1 MSKTFPDIAGLRSV
15 DRVLKPKSIAIVG
28 ASADPRAF
36 GNFVLQNLERFG
48 YAGEI
53 HLVSRSSQEINGRPC
68 VNSTEALPKGID
80 LAVLCIPEAGVLD
93 TVRTL
98 GTLGAGAAVIFASGY
113 AEAGDEGRAKQ
124 EELARV
130 AAEGGVALIGPNCM
144 GFTNFEAGVPV
155 TFEAIAPYPAGGRRG
170 VGVVAQSGAMAANL
184 RDAFMG
190 RGQTITAVVS
200 TGNEANLG
208 IEDYLAWF
216 IADAQT
222 SAIAVYVE
230 QVRRPQTFLALARE
244 ARAAGKP
251 IVMLM
256 PGKSARAREAAQS
269 HTGALAGDHASAS
282 VLLAREGV
290 VVVDS
295 LDELFDTTTILAR
308 FPLPPAAGT
317 AVLTASGAVKN
328 ITLDFAE
335 DIGLALP
342 RLSEPTIAK
351 LTELL
356 PDYAVADNP
365 LDYTTIG
372 VRNPGLIGELIDT
385 VLADP
390 NVGSLVLSIMGG
402 PSIAQRDKA
411 DYLVPALARA
421 NKPAVLAVMGD
432 DKPLEGFFTEAIA
445 ASGVPFFRSPDRA
458 LRACARV
465 TAYGESL
472 ARAQRARTV
481 APKAVPLPGA
491 VPPNGIFAEYQ
502 GKGWLAAAGLPVPR
516 GGLAKSLDDALR
528 IADEIG
534 YPVVLKAQASELPH
548 KSDVGGVVVG
558 LADAAALRA
567 GWDRLHRSVSSHR
580 PDLKLDGALVEAM
593 GPRGLELVVGAKRDA
608 DWGPVVL
615 VGLGGIFIEVL
626 KDVRLIPADMAEED
640 IVVELGRLKAAA
652 MLDGVRGAAGVD
664 VRAVAKAVAAIG
676 DQMRA
681 NPEITEIDV
690 NPLVAYPDRVLALD
704 ALVVCGADARAHH

>member
-1 MSKTFPDIAGLRSV
+1 MSKSLIDVAGV
-15 DRVLKPKSIAIVG
+15 QPVERVLKPKSIAIVG

-48 YAGEI
+48 YAGDI

-68 VNSTEALPKGID
+68 VNSVEALPQGID
-80 LAVLCIPEAGVLD
+80 LAVLCIPESGVLD

-98 GTLGAGAAVIFASGY
+98 GTLKAGAAVIFASGY

-130 AAEGGVALIGPNCM
+130 AAEGSVALIGPNCM

-155 TFEAIAPYPAGGRRG
+155 TFEAVAPYPLGGRRG

-190 RGQTITAVVS
+190 RGQPLTATVS
-200 TGNEANLG
+200 TGNEASLG

-216 IADAQT
+216 IADSQT
-222 SAIAVYVE
+222 SAIAVYAE
-230 QVRRPQTFLALARE
+230 QIRRPQTFLLLARE

-269 HTGALAGDHASAS
+269 HTGALAGDHATAS

-308 FPLPPAAGT
+308 FPVPPSAGT
-317 AVLTASGAVKN
+317 AVMTASGAVKN

-335 DIGLALP
+335 DIGLMLP
-342 RLSEPTIAK
+342 SLTEPTIRK

-385 VLADP
+385 MLADP

-421 NKPAVLAVMGD
+421 TKPAVLAVMGD
-432 DKPLEGFFTEAIA
+432 DNKLEDFFTAAIA

-465 TAYGESL
+465 ASYGESR
-472 ARAQRARTV
+472 ARAERARV
-481 APKAVPLPGA
+481 EAPKAIPLPGT

-502 GKGWLAAAGLPVPR
+502 GKGWLAAAGLPVPK
-516 GGLAKSLDDALR
+516 GGLAKSLDEALK

-558 LADAAALRA
+558 LADAAALGA
-567 GWDRLHRSVSSHR
+567 GWDKLHTSVKSHR
-580 PDLKLDGALVEAM
+580 PELVLDGALVEAM
-593 GPRGLELVVGAKRDA
+593 GPRGLELVVGARRDA

-626 KDVRLIPADMAEED
+626 KDVRLMPADLAEDD

-652 MLDGVRGAAGVD
+652 MLEGVRGAAGVD
-664 VRAVAKAVAAIG
+664 IKAVAKAVAAIA

-681 NPEITEIDV
+681 NPDITEIDV
-690 NPLVAYPDRVLALD
+690 NPLVAYPERVLALD
-704 ALVVCGADARAHH
+704 ALVVCGAHSPAHQ